1 LGHTYTVDLST
12 LSAQQLSAVKKQ
24 LDGEV
29 EHLTSSY
36 AQLAA
41 AQSKFK
47 ECLRIVKS
55 GSASFESTFVCL
67 FVCLFAC
74 LFCSFNLPLPLFHQS
89 LSSLSYTH
97 THTHTHTHTPTQ
109 LLTDHIIYLP
119 PRLAEDKQVLV
130 PLTNSLYVKGKLS
143 DPDRVLVD
151 VGTGFY
157 VEKSTASAAEFYESK
172 IKELQANI
180 QGLEGIVQA
189 KTNNLRVVEE
199 VLRQKVLAAQQ
210 QQGPAAAG
218 AAASASGAQAS

>member
-1 LGHTYTVDLST
+1 MASKQQEKPSEAVDLST

-55 GSASFESTFVCL
+55 GSASFEK
-67 FVCLFAC
+67 
-74 LFCSFNLPLPLFHQS
+74 
-89 LSSLSYTH
+89 
-97 THTHTHTHTPTQ
+97 
-109 LLTDHIIYLP
+109 
-119 PRLAEDKQVLV
+119 DKQVLV

-210 QQGPAAAG
+210 QGPAAAG

>member
-1 LGHTYTVDLST
+1 MASRGGQQQQDKQGEAVDLST

-36 AQLAA
+36 AQLSA
-41 AQSKFK
+41 AQAKFK

-55 GSASFESTFVCL
+55 GPSSFEK
-67 FVCLFAC
+67 
-74 LFCSFNLPLPLFHQS
+74 
-89 LSSLSYTH
+89 
-97 THTHTHTHTPTQ
+97 
-109 LLTDHIIYLP
+109 
-119 PRLAEDKQVLV
+119 DKSVLV

-157 VEKSTASAAEFYESK
+157 VEKDTASAAEFYESK
-172 IKELQANI
+172 IKELASNI

-199 VLRQKVLAAQQ
+199 VLRQKVLAQQ
-210 QQGPAAAG
+210 QAAG
-218 AAASASGAQAS
+218 AGAAQAS